1 MNKKFKW
8 AIPFAVMA
16 LTCGIAAGCGGH
28 KCDYSEWGSNETQH
42 WKQCPEDGKQDKN
55 SVENHGAPNADGKCP
70 DCGYQLHTHAYT
82 EWGSSFTHHWKQC
95 PDDETAD
102 PSTRAPH
109 GTPDADG
116 QCHDCKYQILKMV
129 NQSFKLLLRKDAQNT
144 PVTSFDGITLEIK
157 DGDDLLEDGTDY
169 TLIKG
174 ENGALTLQKIVAGEY
189 SLTVS
194 ANEGEYIFSGTVN
207 VDGTAQQDVILQ
219 YNRASATAHAYK
231 TDLSHMNDA
240 EPYLA
245 INGNISDGFMWWNSA
260 VPEITL
266 KLADEV
272 KNSKNVKLE
281 FNLKATSPNNQPNNA
296 FGIVI
301 AEGYRGISM
310 SLWNTENA
318 EDGIKLHNLSG
329 QKLGA
334 DGYGN
339 DNAATLKWLEEAIYG
354 ENGVDIRVVRSGS
367 TIKYFAKN
375 ADGKYI
381 GFKSDVCPADAQ
393 TEIKFMG
400 AGSDFIIK
408 NFEVDGNYTET
419 AVAYSATLTVL
430 DKEENNVTLEAD
442 AKALLIGGAISYE
455 TALTANTDGTYAISG
470 NFVPGLYT
478 VSILGKISGYT
489 SAEVQVGDV
498 PTAAVTLTIG
508 DYAVATKYHHG
519 NHHGMGECDFE
530 TLIDVEE
537 TQIKINTAEA
547 NGKVVDGFW
556 CWDSRVPEASL
567 VLSDEVMSANATVQL
582 ELNLKAAKPND
593 MPNNAFG
600 IVMTSDYKGVNMSFW
615 NTTNDVDGV
624 ICRALKGCMLGNQ
637 EFGDDKDNTNDW
649 IEVLAYGENGVNIRA
664 IRNGTSIQFWA
675 ENTTGEETEWV
686 KIFETTC
693 GENDKT
699 DIKFLGMG
707 SDYTVSDIVVTVN
720 PEAEETV

>member
-28 KCDYSEWGSNETQH
+28 KHDYTEWGSNETQH
-42 WKQCPEDGKQDKN
+42 WKQCPEDGEQDAN
-55 SVENHGAPNADGKCP
+55 TVENHGAPNAEGKCP
-70 DCGYQLHTHAYT
+70 DCGYLLHTHSYT
-82 EWGSSFTHHWKQC
+82 EWGHSFTHHWKQC
-95 PDDETAD
+95 PDDKTMDE
-102 PSTRAPH
+102 STKAPH
-109 GTPDADG
+109 GTPNADG
-116 QCHDCKYQILKMV
+116 QCPDCGYQLLKMV
-129 NQSFKLLLRKDAQNT
+129 NQSFKLLLRKEAQNT
-144 PVTSFDGITLEIK
+144 PVTSFDGITLKIK
-157 DGDDLLEDGTDY
+157 DGDEALEENTDY

-174 ENGALTLQKIVAGEY
+174 ENGVLTLQKIVAGEY

-194 ANEGEYIFSGTVN
+194 ANDGEYIFSGTVN
-207 VDGTAQQDVILQ
+207 VDGSEQDVVLQ
-219 YNRASATAHAYK
+219 YNRASATAHSYLI
-231 TDLSHMNDA
+231 DLNHMNDA
-240 EPYLA
+240 EPYFA
-245 INGNISDGFMWWNSA
+245 INASVTDGFMWWNSP

-281 FNLKATSPNNQPNNA
+281 FNLKASSANNQPNNA
-296 FGIVI
+296 FGIVM
-301 AEGYRGISM
+301 AEDCRGIAL
-310 SLWNTENA
+310 SLWNTEN
-318 EDGIKLHNLSG
+318 ETDGITLHNLSG
-329 QKLGA
+329 RKLGA
-334 DGYGN
+334 DGYGA
-339 DNAATLKWLEEAIYG
+339 DEAATLKWLEDAIYG
-354 ENGVDIRVVRSGS
+354 ENGVDIRVVRAGG

-381 GFKSDVCPADAQ
+381 CFKADVCPADAQ
-393 TEIKFMG
+393 TEIRFMG

-430 DKEENNVTLEAD
+430 DVEENNVTLEAG
-442 AKALLIGGAISYE
+442 AKALLISGATSYE

-489 SAEVQVGDV
+489 SAEVQVGDAST
-498 PTAAVTLTIG
+498 TAVQLTLG
-508 DYAVATKYHHG
+508 DYAVATKYHHT
-519 NHHGMGECDFE
+519 NNHGMGECDFE
-530 TLIDVEE
+530 TLIDIDE

-556 CWDSRVPEASL
+556 CWNSPVPEAVL
-567 VLSDEVMSANATVQL
+567 VLSDEAMNVNATVML
-582 ELNLKAAKPND
+582 ELNLKAANPND
-593 MPNNAFG
+593 QPNNAFG
-600 IVMTSDYKGVNMSFW
+600 IVMTSAYKGVNMSFW

-624 ICRALKGCMLGNQ
+624 ICRALKGCLLGND
-637 EFGDDKDNTNDW
+637 EFSDDKDNTNDW

-675 ENTTGEETEWV
+675 ENTSGESAEWV

-707 SDYTVSDIVVTVN
+707 SDYTVSKIVVTVN
-720 PEAEETV
+720 PEA

>member
-28 KCDYSEWGSNETQH
+28 KHDYTEWGSNETQH
-42 WKQCPEDGKQDKN
+42 WKQCPEDGEQDAN
-55 SVENHGAPNADGKCP
+55 TVENHGAPNAEGKCP
-70 DCGYQLHTHAYT
+70 DCGYLLHTHSYT
-82 EWGSSFTHHWKQC
+82 EWGHSFTHHWKQC
-95 PDDETAD
+95 PDDKTMDE
-102 PSTRAPH
+102 STKAPH
-109 GTPDADG
+109 GTPNADG
-116 QCHDCKYQILKMV
+116 QCPDCGYQLLKMV
-129 NQSFKLLLRKDAQNT
+129 NQSFKLLLRKEAQNT
-144 PVTSFDGITLEIK
+144 PVTSFDGITLKIK
-157 DGDDLLEDGTDY
+157 DGDEALEENTDY

-174 ENGALTLQKIVAGEY
+174 ENGVLTLQKIVAGEY

-194 ANEGEYIFSGTVN
+194 ANDGEYIFSGTVN
-207 VDGTAQQDVILQ
+207 VDGSEQDVVLQ
-219 YNRASATAHAYK
+219 YNRASATAHSYLI
-231 TDLSHMNDA
+231 DLNHMNDA
-240 EPYLA
+240 EPYFA
-245 INGNISDGFMWWNSA
+245 INASVTDGFMWWNSP

-281 FNLKATSPNNQPNNA
+281 FNLKASSANNHPNNA
-296 FGIVI
+296 FGIVM
-301 AEGYRGISM
+301 AEDCRGIAL
-310 SLWNTENA
+310 SLWNTEN
-318 EDGIKLHNLSG
+318 ETDGIKLHNLSG
-329 QKLGA
+329 SKLGT
-334 DGYGN
+334 DGYDN
-339 DNAATLKWLEEAIYG
+339 DKAATLKWLEDAIYG
-354 ENGVDIRVVRSGS
+354 ENGVDIRVVRAGS

-381 GFKSDVCPADAQ
+381 CFKADVCPADAQ

-419 AVAYSATLTVL
+419 AIAYSATLTVL
-430 DKEENNVTLEAD
+430 DAEENNVTLEAG
-442 AKALLIGGAISYE
+442 AKALLISGATSYE

-489 SAEVQVGDV
+489 SAEVQVGDAST
-498 PTAAVTLTIG
+498 TAVQLTLG
-508 DYAVATKYHHG
+508 DYAVATKYHHT
-519 NHHGMGECDFE
+519 NNHGMGECDFE
-530 TLIDVEE
+530 TLIDIDE

-556 CWDSRVPEASL
+556 CWNSPVPEAVL
-567 VLSDEVMSANATVQL
+567 VLSDEAMNANAAVQL
-582 ELNLKAAKPND
+582 EFNLKAAKPND

-600 IVMTSDYKGVNMSFW
+600 IVMTSGYKGVNMSFW

-624 ICRALKGCMLGNQ
+624 ICRALKCCLLGND
-637 EFGDDKDNTNDW
+637 EFSDDKDNTNDW
-649 IEVLAYGENGVNIRA
+649 IEVLAYGESGVNIRA
-664 IRNGTSIQFWA
+664 IRNGTTIEFWA
-675 ENTTGEETEWV
+675 ENTTGATAEWV

-707 SDYTVSDIVVTVN
+707 SDYTVSNIVVTVN
-720 PEAEETV
+720 PEA

>member
-28 KCDYSEWGSNETQH
+28 KHDYTEWGSNETQH
-42 WKQCPEDGKQDKN
+42 WKQCPEDGEQDAN
-55 SVENHGAPNADGKCP
+55 TVENHGAPNAEGKCP
-70 DCGYQLHTHAYT
+70 DCGYLLHTHSYT
-82 EWGSSFTHHWKQC
+82 EWGHSFTHHWKQC
-95 PDDETAD
+95 PDDKTMDE
-102 PSTRAPH
+102 STKAPH
-109 GTPDADG
+109 GTPNADG
-116 QCHDCKYQILKMV
+116 QCPDCGYQLLKMV

-157 DGDDLLEDGTDY
+157 DGDEALEENTDY

-174 ENGALTLQKIVAGEY
+174 ENGVLTLQKIVAGEY

-194 ANEGEYIFSGTVN
+194 ANDGEYIFSGTVN
-207 VDGTAQQDVILQ
+207 VDGSEQDVVLQ
-219 YNRASATAHAYK
+219 YNRASATAHAYLI
-231 TDLSHMNDA
+231 DLNHMNDA
-240 EPYLA
+240 EPYFA
-245 INGNISDGFMWWNSA
+245 INASVTDGFMWWNSP

-281 FNLKATSPNNQPNNA
+281 FNLKASSANNQPNNA
-296 FGIVI
+296 FGIVM
-301 AEGYRGISM
+301 AEDCRGIAL
-310 SLWNTENA
+310 SLWNTEN
-318 EDGIKLHNLSG
+318 ETDGIKLHNLSG
-329 QKLGA
+329 RKLGA
-334 DGYGN
+334 DGYDN
-339 DNAATLKWLEEAIYG
+339 DKAATLKWLEDAIYG
-354 ENGVDIRVVRSGS
+354 ENGVDIRVVRAGS

-375 ADGKYI
+375 ADGTYI
-381 GFKSDVCPADAQ
+381 CFKADVCPADAQ
-393 TEIKFMG
+393 TEIRFMG

-419 AVAYSATLTVL
+419 AIAYSATLTVL
-430 DKEENNVTLEAD
+430 DAEENNVTLEAG
-442 AKALLIGGAISYE
+442 AKALLISGATSYE

-489 SAEVQVGDV
+489 SAEVQVVDAST
-498 PTAAVTLTIG
+498 TAVQLTLG
-508 DYAVATKYHHG
+508 DYAVATKYHHT
-519 NHHGMGECDFE
+519 NNHGMGECDFE
-530 TLIDVEE
+530 TLIDIDE

-556 CWDSRVPEASL
+556 CWNSPVPEAVL
-567 VLSDEVMSANATVQL
+567 VLSDEAMNANAAVQL
-582 ELNLKAAKPND
+582 EFNLKAAKPND

-600 IVMTSDYKGVNMSFW
+600 IVMTSGYKGVNMSFW

-624 ICRALKGCMLGNQ
+624 ICRALKGCLLGND
-637 EFGDDKDNTNDW
+637 EFSDDKDNTNDW

-664 IRNGTSIQFWA
+664 IRNGTTIEFWA
-675 ENTTGEETEWV
+675 ENTTGATAEWV

-707 SDYTVSDIVVTVN
+707 SDYTVSNIVVTVN
-720 PEAEETV
+720 PEA

>member
-28 KCDYSEWGSNETQH
+28 KHDYTEWGSNETQH
-42 WKQCPEDGKQDKN
+42 WKQCPEDGELDAN
-55 SVENHGAPNADGKCP
+55 TVENHGAPNAEGKCP
-70 DCGYQLHTHAYT
+70 DCGYLLHTHSYT
-82 EWGSSFTHHWKQC
+82 EWGHSFTHHWKQC
-95 PDDETAD
+95 PDDKTMDE
-102 PSTRAPH
+102 STKAPH
-109 GTPDADG
+109 GTPNADG
-116 QCHDCKYQILKMV
+116 QCPDCGYQLLKMV

-157 DGDDLLEDGTDY
+157 DGDEALEENTDY

-174 ENGALTLQKIVAGEY
+174 ENGVLTLQKIVAGEY

-194 ANEGEYIFSGTVN
+194 ANDGEYIFSGTVN
-207 VDGTAQQDVILQ
+207 ADGNEQDVVLQ
-219 YNRASATAHAYK
+219 YNRASATAHSYLI
-231 TDLSHMNDA
+231 DLNHMNDA
-240 EPYLA
+240 EPYFA
-245 INGNISDGFMWWNSA
+245 INASVTDGFMWWNSP

-281 FNLKATSPNNQPNNA
+281 FNLKASSANNQPNNA
-296 FGIVI
+296 FGIVM
-301 AEGYRGISM
+301 AEDCRGIAL
-310 SLWNTENA
+310 SLWNTEN
-318 EDGIKLHNLSG
+318 ETDGIKLHNLSG
-329 QKLGA
+329 RKLGA
-334 DGYGN
+334 DGYGA
-339 DNAATLKWLEEAIYG
+339 DEAATLKWLEDAIYG
-354 ENGVDIRVVRSGS
+354 ENGVDIRVVRAGG

-381 GFKSDVCPADAQ
+381 CFKADVCPADAQ
-393 TEIKFMG
+393 TEIRFMG

-430 DKEENNVTLEAD
+430 DAEENNVTLEAG
-442 AKALLIGGAISYE
+442 AKALLISGATSYE

-489 SAEVQVGDV
+489 SAEVQVGDAST
-498 PTAAVTLTIG
+498 TAVQLTLG
-508 DYAVATKYHHG
+508 DYAVATKYHHT
-519 NHHGMGECDFE
+519 NNHGMGECDFE
-530 TLIDVEE
+530 TLIDIDE

-556 CWDSRVPEASL
+556 CWNSPVPEAVL
-567 VLSDEVMSANATVQL
+567 VLSDEAMNVNATVML
-582 ELNLKAAKPND
+582 ELNLKAATPND

-600 IVMTSDYKGVNMSFW
+600 IVMTSAYKGVNMSFW

-624 ICRALKGCMLGNQ
+624 ICRALKGCLLGND
-637 EFGDDKDNTNDW
+637 EFSDDKDNTNDW

-664 IRNGTSIQFWA
+664 IRNGTTIEFWA
-675 ENTTGEETEWV
+675 ENTTGATAGWV

-707 SDYTVSDIVVTVN
+707 SDYTVSNIVVIVN
-720 PEAEETV
+720 PEA